1 MFEVGKTYKT
11 RGGDIATIKD
21 RTPDWRYLVGDIAGG
36 SYGWSWRAVDG
47 RINAG
52 PPDSQYDLMPGAV
65 EEGLG

>member
-1 MFEVGKTYKT
+1 MFDVGKSYKT
-11 RGGDIATIKD
+11 REGHIATIRETTRD
-21 RTPDWRYLVGDIAGG
+21 GSHVIGDMLGG
-36 SYGWSWRAVDG
+36 AYSFAWRAVDG